1 MTSYILDLDLPPE
14 HPLRQI
20 LDVISAHPEVREA
33 VLRVLL
39 TEDFLALPG
48 QVQEL
53 RGDLQ
58 DFKAETRE
66 QFRAVNERLDEQ
78 TQRLDGT
85 NQRLDE
91 QTQRLDGTNQ
101 RLDEQTQR
109 LDGTNQRLDEQ
120 TQRLDETNRR
130 LDENTQR
137 LDGTNRRLD
146 ENIRLTRSIQGS
158 VGALLGDSYENLC
171 RREIAAILDGRM
183 ERAVLADR
191 ERINERLG
199 EHRHHDLISRQDF
212 LDGLRPDIIARAKSD
227 TSESGQFAIVE
238 VSITFNR
245 SDLEIA
251 ARRAGII
258 SNVTGVPAN
267 AFVVTHHHWP
277 DEMDEVAAQLGVTI
291 IRHEAPQYAD
301 V

>member
-109 LDGTNQRLDEQ
+109 LRRNQS
-120 TQRLDETNRR
+120 T
-130 LDENTQR
+130 
-137 LDGTNRRLD
+137 
-146 ENIRLTRSIQGS
+146 
-158 VGALLGDSYENLC
+158 
-171 RREIAAILDGRM
+171 
-183 ERAVLADR
+183 
-191 ERINERLG
+191 
-199 EHRHHDLISRQDF
+199 
-212 LDGLRPDIIARAKSD
+212 P
-227 TSESGQFAIVE
+227 
-238 VSITFNR
+238 
-245 SDLEIA
+245 
-251 ARRAGII
+251 
-258 SNVTGVPAN
+258 
-267 AFVVTHHHWP
+267 
-277 DEMDEVAAQLGVTI
+277 
-291 IRHEAPQYAD
+291 
-301 V
+301 

>member
-66 QFRAVNERLDEQ
+66 QFRAVNE
-78 TQRLDGT
+78 
-85 NQRLDE
+85 
-91 QTQRLDGTNQ
+91 